1 MSATLL
7 LAALHS
13 SLGNLVTWNTLSTR
27 PPVPVTVEVSSEVI
41 LEDTLEDTEVA
52 INRVGMSSKEGM
64 KCGAIT
70 GCRGD
75 CGVV

>member
-1 MSATLL
+1 ML

-27 PPVPVTVEVSSEVI
+27 PPVPGTAEVSPEEDI
-41 LEDTLEDTEVA
+41 LEVTLEDTEVA
-52 INRVGMSSKEGM
+52 IIRVGMSSKEGVRS
-64 KCGAIT
+64 GAIT

>member
-1 MSATLL
+1 MSGTLL

-27 PPVPVTVEVSSEVI
+27 PPVPVEVPSEVM

-52 INRVGMSSKEGM
+52 MNRVGMSSKEGVRS
-64 KCGAIT
+64 GAIT